1 MESAR
6 ICFCRWLVPHRLL
19 VVFCVLTS
27 PPLRHPP
34 PFLWCA
40 EMRPQL
46 SLLKD
51 AKALDS
57 DSLWRPHVNAFAS
70 WKTSPNAVM
79 PQILRLRTLPGIW
92 GNTTVH
98 RRHTRHSLHLG
109 HSSQPE
115 LSSLLSFLTTCLCV
129 LGPGSSFHDSNF
141 PFDHY
146 VLQQVL
152 RSGWGVTAE
161 PQKWMFDSLLLSFN

>member
-1 MESAR
+1 MTGTSLSS
-6 ICFCRWLVPHRLL
+6 CGLL
-19 VVFCVLTS
+19 CLHIS
-27 PPLRHPP
+27 PTQAPP

-40 EMRPQL
+40 EMHPQL

-51 AKALDS
+51 AKSSDS
-57 DSLWRPHVNAFAS
+57 DSWWRPHVNAFAS

-79 PQILRLRTLPGIW
+79 FQILGLRMLPGIW

-98 RRHTRHSLHLG
+98 RRHTCCSLHME
-109 HSSQPE
+109 HSSRPE

-129 LGPGSSFHDSNF
+129 LGPGSSFHDYNF
-141 PFDHY
+141 PFDPY
-146 VLQQVL
+146 VLQRVL
-152 RSGWGVTAE
+152 RAGGITAE